1 MEFHNFFS
9 GPETPEPET
18 PTKAP
23 EVNENVDTSCTAI
36 LNQNAKTC
44 SYMFADSCASCDTRF
59 SIISSMSLWI
69 MTFWWSQIEILNDFF
84 DLIFSFE
91 RVCPQLNTLQTEL
104 KTLRAEMRI
113 CEAKIDHYSGQ
124 LKRVQ
129 NEVYELHR

>member
-1 MEFHNFFS
+1 MDHESLNHDFLMISKF
-9 GPETPEPET
+9 ET
-18 PTKAP
+18 
-23 EVNENVDTSCTAI
+23 
-36 LNQNAKTC
+36 
-44 SYMFADSCASCDTRF
+44 
-59 SIISSMSLWI
+59 
-69 MTFWWSQIEILNDFF
+69 QIEILNDIF